1 VCGFAELN
9 RIIVRE
15 NCVATAQE
23 KSAPVVGDHLCTNPH
38 VVATRCVTIDA
49 APDAVFPWI
58 RQMGFGRAGW
68 YSHDWIDNLGRRSAD
83 RIHDEWQDVETG
95 SKVPGGPI
103 DFTAAIVEAPRAFV
117 LQMGDDSQRL
127 NFTLAYELRE
137 IEADGHTKTR
147 LVTRM
152 RARVP
157 GGRVLGAVVA
167 RGLLGPGDG
176 VMVRKQLRTL
186 ADRVG
191 QSQ

>member
-1 VCGFAELN
+1 
-9 RIIVRE
+9 
-15 NCVATAQE
+15 
-23 KSAPVVGDHLCTNPH
+23 
-38 VVATRCVTIDA
+38 
-49 APDAVFPWI
+49 
-58 RQMGFGRAGW
+58 
-68 YSHDWIDNLGRRSAD
+68 
-83 RIHDEWQDVETG
+83 
-95 SKVPGGPI
+95 
-103 DFTAAIVEAPRAFV
+103 
-117 LQMGDDSQRL
+117 L

-157 GGRVLGAVVA
+157 GGRVLGGAVA

-191 QSQ
+191 RGE